1 MKTFRI
7 LIVLLILC
15 VAPMFAMANELG
27 SSPRGPQISFSNKV
41 IDLGTLSRDDDKQ
54 VLRLMFS
61 NIGDEPLLIHTV
73 RTGCDCIK
81 AKVEDR
87 RVDPGATG
95 VISITIDPSKSP
107 EGSFYRV
114 LQVDST
120 AKGGVQHI
128 TLKAEI
134 E

>member
-7 LIVLLILC
+7 LIVLLTLC

-27 SSPRGPQISFSNKV
+27 NSPRGPQISFSNKV
-41 IDLGTLSRDDDKQ
+41 IDLGTLSRDGDKQ